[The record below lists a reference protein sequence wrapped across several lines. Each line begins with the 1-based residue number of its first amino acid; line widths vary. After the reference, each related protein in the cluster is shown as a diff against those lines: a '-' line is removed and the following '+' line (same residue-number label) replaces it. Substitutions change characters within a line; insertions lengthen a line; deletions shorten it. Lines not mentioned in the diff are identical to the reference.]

1 MQKEYQEGT
10 LREKLYGQGRAR
22 LRNDHPAATYR
33 IQSPARLKLRRSLW
47 RGL

>member
-1 MQKEYQEGT
+1 

-33 IQSPARLKLRRSLW
+33 LQKSSPIKTSPIALARALSR
-47 RGL
+47 